1 MSRTYEINIETRVA
15 ALWRLMQYAVDDIPH
30 CYPPPV
36 TVEYTPE
43 KEFERIKNLKPGE
56 VVDFLCARMFTS
68 HVSTA
73 LGVEPTQYKMIVNID
88 WFNRY
93 LQVCWGKKISKI
105 AAQILVDHILIHELF
120 HYSRNVE
127 AYLRICGHQ
136 QDVPDYDNRLKG
148 YCEYWKHAGEGE
160 DEEATESLAVSLLE
174 EIYNVRS
181 DLRPLWT
188 GRFAQYKENRQPGYI
203 DRLSMLNFIHMDN
216 ILLKLRINN
225 ESKDKIQNAVN
236 FCRKIIDYHTSDTR
250 DDLVIPK
257 LISK

>member
-1 MSRTYEINIETRVA
+1 MPKEYEINVETRVA

-43 KEFERIKNLKPGE
+43 KEFDRVKNMKPGE
-56 VVDFLCARMFTS
+56 ITDFLCAQMFTS

-73 LGVEPTQYKMIVNID
+73 LGIEPTRYKMIVYID

-93 LQVCWGKKISKI
+93 LQTAWGKKISKI
-105 AAQILVDHILIHELF
+105 AVQVLVDHILIHELF

-127 AYLRICGHQ
+127 VYLKICGHQ
-136 QDVPDYDNRLKG
+136 QDAPDYDNRLKG
-148 YCEYWKHAGEGE
+148 YYEYWKHAGEEE
-160 DEEATESLAVSLLE
+160 DEEATETLATSLLE

-181 DLRPLWT
+181 DLKPVWT
-188 GRFAQYKENRQPGYI
+188 GRFAQYKERRQPGYI
-203 DRLSMLNFIHMDN
+203 DRLSMINYLRMDN
-216 ILLKLRINN
+216 ILLQLRMNN
-225 ESKDKIQNAVN
+225 GPEAKIQNAAK
-236 FCRKIIDYHTSDTR
+236 FCREIIEYHTSDTR

-257 LISK
+257 LIYQ